1 LGLKEE
7 RIMIST
13 EQVKQAIEDCKKAGH
28 EIGIRDIAYVF
39 LNKNF
44 DDIRM
49 PYRCL
54 FGLDVDYNPDYAETY
69 DKTGTM
75 QYLKGYVDMNFSDGT
90 KKKKKAVAEDEDIS
104 FEENKAYMLKLKK
117 DIEKAIEDGEM
128 EKKDGYKALADISVK
143 LNDKFQVQGEVK
155 EQLIVVNTKF
165 NAICGSCGR
174 EIYIPTK
181 EDLME
186 KYDLVERTE
195 TE

>member
-1 LGLKEE
+1 
-7 RIMIST
+7 MIST

-39 LNKNF
+39 LSKNF

-90 KKKKKAVAEDEDIS
+90 TSKKRRKKSDGEDIDIS
-104 FEENKAYMLKLKK
+104 FEENKAEIIKLIQETK
-117 DIEKAIEDGEM
+117 DKEASGELDAKESLNM
-128 EKKDGYKALADISVK
+128 QTKLRVA
-143 LNDKFQVQGEVK
+143 LNDKFG
-155 EQLIVVNTKF
+155 
-165 NAICGSCGR
+165 A
-174 EIYIPTK
+174 K
-181 EDLME
+181 EDVKDQVVIVNQ
-186 KYDLVERTE
+186 KYDDICPNCFSEVARRPLSKQEAMEMYNLVEKTE
-195 TE
+195 

>member
-1 LGLKEE
+1 MGLKEE
-7 RIMIST
+7 RKMIST

-39 LNKNF
+39 LSKNF

-69 DKTGTM
+69 DNTATM
-75 QYLKGYVDMNFSDGT
+75 QYIKGYVDMNFSDGT
-90 KKKKKAVAEDEDIS
+90 KKKKRTIAEDEDIS

-186 KYDLVERTE
+186 KYNLVEKTE
-195 TE
+195 

>member
-1 LGLKEE
+1 
-7 RIMIST
+7 
-13 EQVKQAIEDCKKAGH
+13 
-28 EIGIRDIAYVF
+28 
-39 LNKNF
+39 
-44 DDIRM
+44 
-49 PYRCL
+49 
-54 FGLDVDYNPDYAETY
+54 
-69 DKTGTM
+69 M

-90 KKKKKAVAEDEDIS
+90 RKKKKKDSDDGDDIT
-104 FEENKAYMLKLKK
+104 FEENKAYMLKFKK

-186 KYDLVERTE
+186 KYNLVEKTE
-195 TE
+195 

>member
-1 LGLKEE
+1 
-7 RIMIST
+7 MIST

-39 LNKNF
+39 LSKNF

-54 FGLDVDYNPDYAETY
+54 FGLDVDYNPEYADTY

-90 KKKKKAVAEDEDIS
+90 QKKKRKKSEDDDDDIT

-143 LNDKFQVQGEVK
+143 LNDKFQVQGEDK
-155 EQLIVVNTKF
+155 EQIIIV
-165 NAICGSCGR
+165 NAKYNALCDCGK

-186 KYDLVERTE
+186 KYNLVEKTE
-195 TE
+195 

>member
-1 LGLKEE
+1 LGIKEE
-7 RIMIST
+7 RKMIST

-39 LNKNF
+39 LSKNF

-90 KKKKKAVAEDEDIS
+90 QKKKKKVADDGDDIT

-155 EQLIVVNTKF
+155 EQMVVVSMKYNK
-165 NAICGSCGR
+165 ICECGK
-174 EIYIPTK
+174 EIFVPTK
-181 EDLME
+181 EQLME
-186 KYDLVERTE
+186 EYGLVEKS
-195 TE
+195 

>member
-1 LGLKEE
+1 MGLKEE

-39 LNKNF
+39 LNKSF

-69 DKTGTM
+69 DNTATM
-75 QYLKGYVDMNFSDGT
+75 QYLKGYVDMNFFDGT
-90 KKKKKAVAEDEDIS
+90 KKKKKTVNEDEDIS

-186 KYDLVERTE
+186 KYNLEEKTE
-195 TE
+195 

>member
-1 LGLKEE
+1 
-7 RIMIST
+7 MIST

-39 LNKNF
+39 LSRNF

-75 QYLKGYVDMNFSDGT
+75 QYLKGYVDMNFSDGI
-90 KKKKKAVAEDEDIS
+90 KKKKKKDSDDEDIS

-155 EQLIVVNTKF
+155 EQMVIVNAKF

>member
-1 LGLKEE
+1 MGLKEE
-7 RIMIST
+7 RKMIST
-13 EQVKQAIEDCKKAGH
+13 EQVKQAIEDCKKAGQ

-39 LNKNF
+39 LSKNF

-69 DKTGTM
+69 DNTSTM

-90 KKKKKAVAEDEDIS
+90 KKKKRTPAEDEDIS

-186 KYDLVERTE
+186 KYNLVEKTE
-195 TE
+195 

>member
-1 LGLKEE
+1 
-7 RIMIST
+7 MIST

-28 EIGIRDIAYVF
+28 DIGIRDIAYVF
-39 LNKNF
+39 LSKNF

>member
-1 LGLKEE
+1 MGLKEE
-7 RIMIST
+7 RKMIST
-13 EQVKQAIEDCKKAGH
+13 EQVKQAIEDCKKAGY

-39 LNKNF
+39 LSKNF

-69 DKTGTM
+69 DNTATM

-90 KKKKKAVAEDEDIS
+90 KKKKKVIAEDEDIS

-186 KYDLVERTE
+186 KYNLVEKTE
-195 TE
+195 

>member
-1 LGLKEE
+1 
-7 RIMIST
+7 MIST

-39 LNKNF
+39 LSKNF

-75 QYLKGYVDMNFSDGT
+75 QHLKSYVDMNFSDGI
-90 KKKKKAVAEDEDIS
+90 KKKKKVVNEDEDIS

-186 KYDLVERTE
+186 KYNLVEKTE
-195 TE
+195 

>member
-1 LGLKEE
+1 
-7 RIMIST
+7 MIST

-39 LNKNF
+39 LSKNF

-69 DKTGTM
+69 DKTGRM
-75 QYLKGYVDMNFSDGT
+75 EYLKGYVDMNFSDGT
-90 KKKKKAVAEDEDIS
+90 RKKKKKVADDGDDIT

-155 EQLIVVNTKF
+155 EQMVVVSMKYNK
-165 NAICGSCGR
+165 ICECGK
-174 EIYIPTK
+174 EIFVPTK
-181 EDLME
+181 EQLME
-186 KYDLVERTE
+186 EYNLVERTE

>member
-1 LGLKEE
+1 
-7 RIMIST
+7 MISI

-39 LNKNF
+39 LSKNF

-69 DKTGTM
+69 DNTATM
-75 QYLKGYVDMNFSDGT
+75 QYLKGYVDISFSDGT
-90 KKKKKAVAEDEDIS
+90 KKKKRTIAEDEDIS

-186 KYDLVERTE
+186 KYNLVEKTE
-195 TE
+195 

>member
-1 LGLKEE
+1 
-7 RIMIST
+7 MIST

-39 LNKNF
+39 LSKNF

-75 QYLKGYVDMNFSDGT
+75 QYLKGYVDMNFLDGT
-90 KKKKKAVAEDEDIS
+90 QKKKRKKTEGDDDDIT

-155 EQLIVVNTKF
+155 EQLIFVSCKYNST
-165 NAICGSCGR
+165 CSSCGR
-174 EIYIPTK
+174 ELYIPTK
-181 EDLME
+181 EQLME
-186 KYDLVERTE
+186 EYNLVEKTE
-195 TE
+195 

>member
-1 LGLKEE
+1 
-7 RIMIST
+7 MINT
-13 EQVKQAIEDCKKAGH
+13 EQVKQTIDECAKVGH
-28 EIGIRDIAYVF
+28 EVGLRDIAYVF
-39 LNKNF
+39 LSKNF
-44 DDIRM
+44 DDVRI

-54 FGLDVDYNPDYAETY
+54 FGLDMDYNPDYAETY

-75 QYLKGYVDMNFSDGT
+75 QYLKSYIEMNFSDGT
-90 KKKKKAVAEDEDIS
+90 QKKKKKKAVSEEDDIS

-155 EQLIVVNTKF
+155 EQLIVVNTKY

-186 KYDLVERTE
+186 KYDLIERTE
-195 TE
+195 IE

>member
-1 LGLKEE
+1 
-7 RIMIST
+7 MIST

-39 LNKNF
+39 LSKNF

-90 KKKKKAVAEDEDIS
+90 KKKKKKVADDGDDIT

-186 KYDLVERTE
+186 KYNLVEKTE
-195 TE
+195 

>member
-1 LGLKEE
+1 MGLKEE
-7 RIMIST
+7 RKMIST

-39 LNKNF
+39 LSKNF

-69 DKTGTM
+69 DNTATM

-90 KKKKKAVAEDEDIS
+90 KKKKRTIAEDEDIS

-165 NAICGSCGR
+165 NAICSSCGR

-186 KYDLVERTE
+186 KYNLEEKTE
-195 TE
+195 

>member
-1 LGLKEE
+1 MGIKEE
-7 RIMIST
+7 RKMIST

-39 LNKNF
+39 LSKNF

-69 DKTGTM
+69 DNTATM
-75 QYLKGYVDMNFSDGT
+75 QYLKGYVDMNFSDG
-90 KKKKKAVAEDEDIS
+90 KKKKKRAIAEDEDIS

-186 KYDLVERTE
+186 KYNLVERTE

>member
-1 LGLKEE
+1 MGLKEE
-7 RIMIST
+7 RKMIST
-13 EQVKQAIEDCKKAGH
+13 EQVKQAIEDCKKVGH

-39 LNKNF
+39 LSKNF

-69 DKTGTM
+69 DNTATM

-90 KKKKKAVAEDEDIS
+90 KKKKRAIAEDEDIS

-186 KYDLVERTE
+186 KYNLVEKTE
-195 TE
+195 

>member
-1 LGLKEE
+1 MGLKEE
-7 RIMIST
+7 RKMIST

-39 LNKNF
+39 LSKNF

-69 DKTGTM
+69 DNTATM
-75 QYLKGYVDMNFSDGT
+75 QYLKSYVDMNFSDGT
-90 KKKKKAVAEDEDIS
+90 KKKKKIVSEDEDIS

-186 KYDLVERTE
+186 KYNLVEKTE
-195 TE
+195 

>member
-1 LGLKEE
+1 
-7 RIMIST
+7 MIST

-39 LNKNF
+39 LSKNF

-75 QYLKGYVDMNFSDGT
+75 QYLKGYVDMNFSDGI
-90 KKKKKAVAEDEDIS
+90 KKKKKKDADDEDIS

-155 EQLIVVNTKF
+155 EQMVIVNAKF

>member
-1 LGLKEE
+1 
-7 RIMIST
+7 MIST

-28 EIGIRDIAYVF
+28 EVGIRDIAYVF
-39 LNKNF
+39 LSKNF

-75 QYLKGYVDMNFSDGT
+75 EYLKGYVDMNFSDGP
-90 KKKKKAVAEDEDIS
+90 KKKKKKVADDGDDIT

-143 LNDKFQVQGEVK
+143 LNDKFQVQGEAK
-155 EQLIVVNTKF
+155 EQMVMVNTKY
-165 NAICGSCGR
+165 NAICEACGR
-174 EIYIPTK
+174 ETYIPTK

-186 KYDLVERTE
+186 KYNLVEKTE
-195 TE
+195 

>member
-7 RIMIST
+7 RKMIST

-39 LNKNF
+39 LSKNF

-69 DKTGTM
+69 DNTSTM

-90 KKKKKAVAEDEDIS
+90 KKKKRTPAEDEDIS

-186 KYDLVERTE
+186 KYNLVEKTE
-195 TE
+195 

>member
-1 LGLKEE
+1 MGIKEE
-7 RIMIST
+7 RKMIST

-39 LNKNF
+39 LSKNF

-69 DKTGTM
+69 DNTATM
-75 QYLKGYVDMNFSDGT
+75 QYLKGYSDMNFSDGT
-90 KKKKKAVAEDEDIS
+90 KKKKKVVAEDEDIS

-165 NAICGSCGR
+165 NAICSSCGR

-186 KYDLVERTE
+186 KYNLVEKTE
-195 TE
+195 

>member
-1 LGLKEE
+1 
-7 RIMIST
+7 MIST
-13 EQVKQAIEDCKKAGH
+13 EQVKQTIDECKKAGH
-28 EIGIRDIAYVF
+28 EVGIRDIAYVF
-39 LNKNF
+39 LSKNY

-69 DKTGTM
+69 DNTETRR
-75 QYLKGYVDMNFSDGT
+75 YLKGYIEMSFSDGT
-90 KKKKKAVAEDEDIS
+90 QKRRKKKEVEEEDIS

-195 TE
+195 ID